1 MSQAKKNAQGIK
13 PASKVQKDASQPDRE
28 APRIQGAQAQ
38 SNPHIED
45 ACRIPFGVR
54 STDLRDTIG
63 VSTAAM
69 SDILKKAAARYLD
82 GSETKTGAARTL
94 HPDAVRAILA
104 NRGFLYPLDQRSR
117 TAHIIAIQITKGG
130 AAKTTTSYVLATRM
144 SAFGARVLLVDADP
158 QGNLTTAFELEK
170 YGLEID
176 EGTAILSDLFDE
188 PKRGE
193 APITASD
200 LVIKITPNLHLI
212 PSTLMNSNLE
222 LTLQRSRVNV
232 ESVFRQK
239 FAALVKQYDYIIFDC
254 APALSSTNAAI
265 ACFANTVLLPV
276 YPDKLCISGLTQTL
290 GEIERLK
297 TEWPTLRKTMNER
310 IVFGRFDAREVTSV
324 HYLNKL
330 FEEYPEKL
338 YCTFIRTSSEL
349 KNAIHF
355 GRGLYDSGRRTGVA
369 EDFDKLVK
377 LIIGLDGVSLRKK
390 PPTRRNEL
398 ARESR

>member
-1 MSQAKKNAQGIK
+1 MSQAKKIVNSVR
-13 PASKVQKDASQPDRE
+13 PASKIRTDTGQQERE
-28 APRIQGAQAQ
+28 AHRAPGAQAH

-45 ACRIPFGVR
+45 ACRIPFGLR

-69 SDILKKAAARYLD
+69 SDILKKASARYLD
-82 GSETKTGAARTL
+82 ASEAKTGAARTL
-94 HPDAVRAILA
+94 HPQDVRAILA
-104 NRGFLYPLDQRSR
+104 DRGFFFPLDQRAR
-117 TAHIIAIQITKGG
+117 TAHVIAIQITKGG

-158 QGNLTTAFELEK
+158 QSNLTTAFELEK

-176 EGTAILSDLFDE
+176 EGTAILADLFDE

-193 APITASD
+193 APVTVSD
-200 LVIKITPNLHLI
+200 LIVKITPNLHLV

-222 LTLQRSRVNV
+222 LTLQRSRINV

-239 FAALVKQYDYIIFDC
+239 FSGLLKQYDYIIFDC

-290 GEIERLK
+290 GELERLK
-297 TEWPTLRKTMNER
+297 TEWPSIRKTMTER
-310 IVFGRFDAREVTSV
+310 IIFGRFDAREVTSV

-338 YCTFIRTSSEL
+338 YSTFIRTSSEL

-377 LIIGLDGVSLRKK
+377 SIIGLDGVTLRKK
-390 PPTRRNEL
+390 PPTRRKEV

>member
-1 MSQAKKNAQGIK
+1 MSQAKKIIIGTK
-13 PASKVQKDASQPDRE
+13 PASKVGLDPGPSERAGNR
-28 APRIQGAQAQ
+28 APGALADT
-38 SNPHIED
+38 NPHIED
-45 ACRIPFGVR
+45 ACRMPFGVR

-69 SDILKKAAARYLD
+69 SDILKKAGARYLD
-82 GSETKTGAARTL
+82 GSEAKTGAARTL
-94 HPDAVRAILA
+94 HPEDVRAILA
-104 NRGFLYPLDQRSR
+104 DRGFLFPLDQRNR
-117 TAHIIAIQITKGG
+117 AAHVIAIQITKGG

-158 QGNLTTAFELEK
+158 QSNLTTAFELEK

-176 EGTAILSDLFDE
+176 EGTAILADLFDE

-193 APITASD
+193 VAVTASD
-200 LVIKITPNLHLI
+200 LVIKVTPNLHLI

-290 GEIERLK
+290 GELERLK
-297 TEWPTLRKTMNER
+297 TEWPSIRKSLSER

-338 YCTFIRTSSEL
+338 YGTFIRTSSEL

-377 LIIGLDGVSLRKK
+377 SIIGLDGVTLRKK
-390 PPTRRNEL
+390 PPTRRNEV